1 MNVHPSHRG
10 FFAHALWQEMRT
22 NPDIYLI
29 TADMGY
35 RMFDTIRGDFP
46 DRFVNVGAAEQAGMG
61 IAVGLALEGKIP
73 FIYSITTFVLYRPF
87 EFIRNYVNHENI
99 PVRIVGSGRDTDYNA
114 DGISHQA
121 VDARDTLRLF
131 PNIQSY
137 WPDRKEE
144 VAGIVR
150 EMVQSHRPAFLS
162 LKRQ

>member
-1 MNVHPSHRG
+1 
-10 FFAHALWQEMRT
+10 
-22 NPDIYLI
+22 
-29 TADMGY
+29 MGY
-35 RMFDTIRGDFP
+35 RMFDTIRRDFP

-99 PVRIVGSGRDTDYNA
+99 PVRIVGSGRDTDYSA

>member
-1 MNVHPSHRG
+1 
-10 FFAHALWQEMRT
+10 MRT
-22 NPDIYLI
+22 NHDIYLI

-35 RMFDTIRGDFP
+35 RMFDTIRRDFP

-99 PVRIVGSGRDTDYNA
+99 PVRIVGSGRDTDYNV